1 MDAFFY
7 EQELLEINREPDPLY
22 LVEKVLQRKKVR
34 GAWEVYVQWV
44 GYPTYYNCWVPE
56 ANLVTVAR

>member
-7 EQELLEINREPDPLY
+7 EQELLEINREPDPHY
-22 LVEKVLQRKKVR
+22 LVERVLQR
-34 GAWEVYVQWV
+34 EVYVQWV
-44 GYPTYYNCWVPE
+44 GYPAFYNSWVSE